1 MTTFNFETAK
11 VRFPTPTILSFE
23 SRVMVLFIFST
34 PKKFF
39 LILGFQNYQ
48 IKFDKC
54 RLSEKV
60 EFKMVRT
67 TNHTPSFERFF

>member
-1 MTTFNFETAK
+1 MNTSIQCAPK
-11 VRFPTPTILSFE
+11 VRVQKPMILSFE
-23 SRVMVLFIFST
+23 CSVWVLFIFST
-34 PKKFF
+34 QKKFF
-39 LILGFQNYQ
+39 FVLGFQNYQ

-67 TNHTPSFERFF
+67 TNYTPSFERFF